1 VQFVGIEP
9 RAELGF
15 EVFFFGEVAVALVS
29 AAVGDFGRVE
39 FGTVLFGG
47 TFEVLEFGER
57 CGACCRFRFFGFFFF
72 GFFGCF
78 GGEWTVCYGGG
89 GSGSGGEMGFGYGLE
104 QDIGNGWR

>member
-72 GFFGCF
+72 GFF
-78 GGEWTVCYGGG
+78 WVLRWR
-89 GSGSGGEMGFGYGLE
+89 MDGLL
-104 QDIGNGWR
+104 WRWWQWQWW